1 MSFSCTHISFASF
14 LLECEFLIN
23 KINLI
28 VTGMKNYK
36 NKN

>member
-1 MSFSCTHISFASF
+1 MSFFRTHISFTYF

-28 VTGMKNYK
+28 ITNMKNYK